1 MGIGIRAV
9 SYDSTVAQI
18 NGVNL
23 SRTIGLVFVL
33 SGFLAGISGT
43 FFGMK
48 YMVYPTMGN
57 ITNKAFIAAVIGG
70 LGSLPGAVVG
80 GVILGVLESLVSVYV
95 SSTYR
100 DVFSFSFLIVLLIF
114 LPLGLMGKNLE
125 EKV

>member
-1 MGIGIRAV
+1 MGG
-9 SYDSTVAQI
+9 
-18 NGVNL
+18 
-23 SRTIGLVFVL
+23 
-33 SGFLAGISGT
+33 
-43 FFGMK
+43 
-48 YMVYPTMGN
+48 

-70 LGSLPGAVVG
+70 LGSLPGAVIG

-114 LPLGLMGKNLE
+114 LPLGLLGKRLE